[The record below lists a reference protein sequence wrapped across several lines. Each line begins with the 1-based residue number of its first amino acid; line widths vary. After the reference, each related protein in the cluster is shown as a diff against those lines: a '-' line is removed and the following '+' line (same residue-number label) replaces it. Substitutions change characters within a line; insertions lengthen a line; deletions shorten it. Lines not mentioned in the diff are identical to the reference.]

1 MSIVSSHDRVVNVGR
16 KGKPKAQKC
25 SHVRDT
31 GQQCGA
37 WATHSSIETGMPFCF
52 SHDPAQVEKRARA
65 RIKGGFRRKLKD
77 LDWGNWLDFDLGTV
91 DGIRQLLEHILG
103 AAVLLDNTTQRMT
116 GMTSLASTAIKLLE
130 ATEQADQIADLE
142 RRLDEYIEERERADF
157 RRAA

>member
-1 MSIVSSHDRVVNVGR
+1 MVMAVRRTLGEHVGR

-25 SHVRDT
+25 SHVKDT
-31 GQQCGA
+31 GANCGA
-37 WATHSSIETGMPFCF
+37 WATHSSIETGEPFCF

-65 RIKGGFRRKLKD
+65 RLKGGFRRRIKD

-130 ATEQADQIADLE
+130 VTEQADQIADLE
-142 RRLDEYIEERERADF
+142 RRLDEFTEQRF

>member
-1 MSIVSSHDRVVNVGR
+1 VDK
-16 KGKPKAQKC
+16 KGSKPKGQKC
-25 SHVRDT
+25 SELRSN
-31 GQQCGA
+31 GAGCQA
-37 WATHSSIETGMPFCF
+37 WATRSSIAAGEPFCF
-52 SHDPAQVEKRARA
+52 SHDPAQVEKRSRA
-65 RIKGGFRRKLKD
+65 RLKGGFRRRIKD

-130 ATEQADQIADLE
+130 VTEQADQIADLE
-142 RRLDEYIEERERADF
+142 RRLDEFTGQRF

>member
-1 MSIVSSHDRVVNVGR
+1 M
-16 KGKPKAQKC
+16 GKRDKPRAQKC

-31 GQQCGA
+31 GAKCGA
-37 WATHSSIETGMPFCF
+37 WATHSSIETGEPFCF

-142 RRLDEYIEERERADF
+142 RRLNEFIDGQNRAKF
-157 RRAA
+157 QPNAGVGARRAA